1 MSPFQLSRRPD
12 RQDRFLDRFRPLSH
26 RADGSSWAR
35 HEDTLQAANAYFHG
49 LLSSEERKSMQ
60 PLANLTGG
68 DYESLQQFV
77 TDSSWDASAVM
88 RQNARILLEDELV
101 SPKALLV
108 IDEVGWLKQGK
119 QSVGVAHQYC
129 GAAGKTANCQVAVD
143 LIYSIPGEP
152 RNADTWH
159 FGIALKLYLPEAW
172 AKDPKRRK
180 KARVPRDLRFQTK
193 PEIAFELV
201 GFALE
206 EGLPFR
212 ALTAD
217 ATYGCDS
224 KFRGAL
230 RGWRVPYVL
239 GIQVST
245 HPLTIAE
252 GTPLLAPGKGP
263 MGRPR
268 EFATFSEKVPVR
280 TPEQWAAALPK
291 RAWKRVRWGEG
302 TKGDNLQGM
311 FARVRVR
318 VVTTSRGR
326 RAGDETGWLLLER
339 RSNELK
345 AYLCVGLNEA
355 SLRELVEIAHGRWVI
370 EQFHQQLK
378 GEVGFDHSEGRT
390 WPGWHHHAAMVLMA
404 YNYLQWERWQS
415 PPGTKLPTLQEV
427 HRRYVWKTAALK
439 LEERFGLKKR
449 EAERE
454 ARRLWPLGAGG

>member
-1 MSPFQLSRRPD
+1 M
-12 RQDRFLDRFRPLSH
+12 
-26 RADGSSWAR
+26 
-35 HEDTLQAANAYFHG
+35 
-49 LLSSEERKSMQ
+49 
-60 PLANLTGG
+60 
-68 DYESLQQFV
+68 
-77 TDSSWDASAVM
+77 
-88 RQNARILLEDELV
+88 
-101 SPKALLV
+101 
-108 IDEVGWLKQGK
+108 
-119 QSVGVAHQYC
+119 
-129 GAAGKTANCQVAVD
+129 
-143 LIYSIPGEP
+143 
-152 RNADTWH
+152 
-159 FGIALKLYLPEAW
+159 
-172 AKDPKRRK
+172 
-180 KARVPRDLRFQTK
+180 
-193 PEIAFELV
+193 
-201 GFALE
+201 
-206 EGLPFR
+206 
-212 ALTAD
+212 
-217 ATYGCDS
+217 
-224 KFRGAL
+224 
-230 RGWRVPYVL
+230 
-239 GIQVST
+239 
-245 HPLTIAE
+245 
-252 GTPLLAPGKGP
+252 APGKGP